1 MTTDFPDNG
10 SERPDDGKAGKAIR
24 GALQV
29 AGGAVP
35 VVGGLLSAIAGAW
48 SEREQ
53 AKVNKFFVQW
63 VRMLEEEIREKEA
76 TVIEIMARLDLQNEK
91 IAERVESREF
101 QSLVKKTFR
110 DWSGAESEDKWV
122 FWPNVTG
129 HSGRS

>member
-1 MTTDFPDNG
+1 MTTDSPDSG
-10 SERPDDGKAGKAIR
+10 SELPEEGKTGKAVR

-35 VVGGLLSAIAGAW
+35 VLGGLLSALAGAW

-53 AKVNKFFVQW
+53 AKVNHFFDQW

-91 IAERVESREF
+91 IADRVESREF
-101 QSLVKKTFR
+101 QSSSHQK
-110 DWSGAESEDKWV
+110 SS
-122 FWPNVTG
+122 
-129 HSGRS
+129 